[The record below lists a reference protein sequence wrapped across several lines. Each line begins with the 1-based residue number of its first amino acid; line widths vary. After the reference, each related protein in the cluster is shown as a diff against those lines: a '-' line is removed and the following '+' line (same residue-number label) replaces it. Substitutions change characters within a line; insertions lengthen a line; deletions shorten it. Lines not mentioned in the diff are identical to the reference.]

1 LPGSSASSSSSAPR
15 SIEFNRYNPSV
26 HIRLE
31 GIEPGSLRYT
41 GAFADDPQ
49 SLAGVLAREP
59 ELSVERRGSIIVVS
73 RR

>member
-1 LPGSSASSSSSAPR
+1 
-15 SIEFNRYNPSV
+15 V